1 MHAVLQM
8 QREQVETANGRTI
21 GKTGLY
27 EGEKVSAAAKVDGI
41 DSSMSEMT
49 GSANARVDISIL
61 NNKSFLLPQTGGRG
75 LYFATI
81 LGAAAVAVGLT
92 LTRKRRKD
100 V

>member
-1 MHAVLQM
+1 MSDSKGTQ
-8 QREQVETANGRTI
+8 QVETANGRTI